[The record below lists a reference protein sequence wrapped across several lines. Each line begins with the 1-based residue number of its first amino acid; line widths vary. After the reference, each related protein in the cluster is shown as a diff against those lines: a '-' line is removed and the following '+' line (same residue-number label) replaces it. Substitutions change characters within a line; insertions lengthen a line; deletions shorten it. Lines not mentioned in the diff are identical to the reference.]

1 MSFSFYY
8 FRKQTAITD
17 KQCLQKVLK
26 LAVWDDANPVS
37 ASSGTFS
44 TPSALR
50 NTHLM
55 CSDYRLFQPKE
66 HLSCQHL
73 RYKLLPHDCV
83 LFEFHRTLHFMSK
96 SYSSSNVRKAAH
108 PAGHTVWGFLRVYK
122 ATWGTFLHVILFSF
136 SFHFCPLIPSTS
148 QNWLNWDITHS
159 AETAT
164 TELLTCSPIQS
175 HCATYHC
182 TFFGTVLCMINVFEN
197 YRPPCYDI
205 YENMF

>member
-1 MSFSFYY
+1 
-8 FRKQTAITD
+8 
-17 KQCLQKVLK
+17 
-26 LAVWDDANPVS
+26 
-37 ASSGTFS
+37 
-44 TPSALR
+44 
-50 NTHLM
+50 M

-73 RYKLLPHDCV
+73 RYKLLPHDRV
-83 LFEFHRTLHFMSK
+83 LFEFHRKLHFMSK

-164 TELLTCSPIQS
+164 TEMLTCSPIKS
-175 HCATYHC
+175 HFATYHC
-182 TFFGTVLCMINVFEN
+182 TFFGTILSIINVFEN
-197 YRPPCYDI
+197 YRPIKTCYDI
-205 YENMF
+205 QYMRTCFRIWLLITRTHIYTGCHPRNHGTWLQSYVVGALKAT